1 MDRILTL
8 LLAVGFGLAFLLS
21 LRGVLKSARQRRVAR
36 VGFFDLCQALLSDV
50 RTGAGTAG
58 FQRVGGKF
66 QGVEVDLQAVPDT
79 LTFRKL
85 PALWVLVTLPGP
97 LPLRATLD
105 VMVRPTGLEPFSNFG
120 RLPEQI
126 ALPPGFPATATI
138 RTDDAG
144 ALPPAAVITPHLG
157 LFDDPRIKELVLSP
171 RGLRLVFLAEEA
183 DRTRYLLYRDAEMGA
198 DPLPAAQLEPL
209 LQALVG
215 LRRDII
221 QALPEKEPA

>member
-8 LLAVGFGLAFLLS
+8 LLALGFGLAFLLS
-21 LRGVLKSARQRRVAR
+21 LRGVVKSASQRRVAR
-36 VGFFDLCQALLSDV
+36 AGFLDPCRAILSDV

-58 FQRVGGKF
+58 FVRVGG
-66 QGVEVDLQAVPDT
+66 QYHGIEVDLQAVPDT

-105 VMVRPTGLEPFSNFG
+105 VMVRPTGLEPFSNFA

-126 ALPPGFPATATI
+126 ALPPGFPPTATI
-138 RTDDAG
+138 RTDDAS
-144 ALPPAAVITPHLG
+144 ALPPASLIAPHLG

-171 RGLRLVFLAEEA
+171 KGLRLVFLAEEA

-198 DPLPAAQLEPL
+198 DPLPAARLEPL

-215 LRRDII
+215 LRRDIV
-221 QALPEKEPA
+221 QALPEKELA